1 MQIYRV
7 WILFF
12 NWPPFD
18 KRKNIWIAS
27 CFCRQREL
35 NPRSRRV
42 HYPALH
48 CLSIKRH
55 GYRLIDTESSW
66 CGDCSSSS
74 IWMILEMGSNFIAGV
89 RGGWGVCHKMH
100 RDFTS
105 MVFVFSR
112 NQLKVL
118 AAFSGTTSA
127 FPRRSRGSRSA
138 TPTPW
143 GTGPSSSESS
153 FTWPARSQRLTT
165 RSFSTK

>member
-12 NWPPFD
+12 NWPPYD

-27 CFCRQREL
+27 CFSRKREL

-55 GYRLIDTESSW
+55 GLRLIDTESSG
-66 CGDCSSSS
+66 CGDCSSAT
-74 IWMILEMGSNFIAGV
+74 IWMIMEMISGV
-89 RGGWGVCHKMH
+89 QGDWGVCHKIR
-100 RDFTS
+100 RDLLS

-138 TPTPW
+138 TPTRW

-153 FTWPARSQRLTT
+153 FTLPARSQRSTT